1 MATKQTDT
9 KAADKKIDQVQA
21 SVADKAKADELNA
34 SAENKAE
41 QQAPIADIVGD
52 DPEVF
57 GGSEGKANDRKT
69 PLERQT
75 GFATLTADQQHA
87 VDNGGEPRNKAAK
100 TEGQQIEL
108 GDRVMLVTATPI
120 GGQTVNPAHVIGFNP
135 NTGLPNLRLELTDG
149 ARSGNLEYGGVPQN
163 AAQEERGNYW
173 KWPADFA
180 AKDDGKT
187 EKADDK

>member
-1 MATKQTDT
+1 MAPKTDPKT
-9 KAADKKIDQVQA
+9 DDKKLQQVA
-21 SVADKAKADELNA
+21 APGSDKAKADELNA
-34 SAENKAE
+34 SADNKADL
-41 QQAPIADIVGD
+41 QASTADVVEENPKI
-52 DPEVF
+52 F
-57 GGSEGKANDRKT
+57 GAAEGAAGDRKT

-87 VDNGGEPRNKAAK
+87 VDNGGKPLNKAAK

-120 GGQTVNPAHVIGFNP
+120 GGQTINPAHVIGFNP

-149 ARSGNLEYGGVPQN
+149 GRSGNLEYGGVPQN

-173 KWPADFA
+173 KWPEDFA
-180 AKDDGKT
+180 AKP
-187 EKADDK
+187 EKADEK